1 MNDLKV
7 ALTLTADGKQLVA
20 TVNETKVVV
29 SNLNTKL
36 GQTKGASN
44 QAQQGLNQLERQSG
58 ATTAT
63 LARMRNM
70 AVGAFAGLSA
80 INLGQKISQDLAAF
94 QDVRT
99 RLQSLSGTTAAYAAN
114 EKYLLQLTRD
124 HHKELIPLAEN
135 YAAMLNLVD
144 SGLLTQTQSR
154 AILEGMSNAQSA
166 LGASSVQLGQSMYG
180 LSQALAS
187 PIVRAEELNQL
198 VEPMPGLLNK
208 MDRAAGLSAGGFRQM
223 VLDGKVTSE
232 FLRNNLIKALQDYSG
247 AAAAT
252 AANISAQTRDMKNA
266 YQQLLVAFESPI
278 NDSLTPVLSTIT
290 DGLTWAMDNAD
301 TLQQVFG
308 GALVVALTRASQAG
322 LSYTAV
328 VVNKIRVEQQDRL
341 ATIASAEAELHRA
354 TIQRGAVLTA
364 GQAVVAEARLTAAK
378 QAHTIATQQATFATR
393 AFNAATALVGG
404 PVGFALMAASG
415 IAYLAYEASS
425 AENPIAGLTSEVDK
439 LNNKLS
445 AMNDAQRG
453 VEVSKLSTKMRAYR
467 DEIADAQAEMDA
479 LIKGGFVGSDTAV
492 MFSVKRIEE
501 LQAYIAKLEA
511 KLNDASEA
519 QQKLFNAGLPE
530 LSNTPSDPANTATIN
545 KQQQSLLDNLAKQK
559 VLYGETSEAAKV
571 RYEIEHGALKSLD
584 PVINAKILQAAK
596 ELDAAKASADA
607 NKDAADAAKEQAKE
621 LKALLA
627 VLDPV
632 GTAADEMAAKERL
645 LKVYFE
651 QANVPLERRKALLAA
666 LQSEYTKPTE
676 YQQLQNQLDPL
687 HAEQQTHQNNIG
699 VIDAEIAQTPEDDV
713 AKLAYLNNLKLA
725 ENQRFADAMR
735 EIEGGL
741 TLDIKAMWTD
751 TANQF
756 ARGMGQATADA
767 LMESKSLSEGMQS
780 LAKGAVKTVIAGL
793 VEIGVKKLAMA
804 ALDKTIM
811 AGTAATATTTAASTG
826 ASVTASMAPAAATS
840 SIATFGG
847 SAMAGMAAMIAAM
860 AMLPMIIGKFH
871 GGGTIPR
878 EGTYLLDG
886 GETVYTRKQQQ
897 TLMNAMSASANGA
910 SGRKQL
916 NIEQYNTIVVSN
928 QSEAASLQDV
938 LPQLVSMTKS
948 AVVEDLNNRGDVWTA
963 SRG

>member
-36 GQTKGASN
+36 GQTKGASH
-44 QAQQGLNQLERQSG
+44 QASQGLNQLDRQS
-58 ATTAT
+58 ASTTAA

-80 INLGQKISQDLAAF
+80 INLGQKLSQDLAAF

-99 RLQSLSGTTAAYAAN
+99 RLQSLSGTTAAYADN
-114 EKYLLQLTRD
+114 EKYLLQLTRE
-124 HHKELIPLAEN
+124 HHKELIPLADN

-154 AILEGMSNAQSA
+154 VILEGMSNAQSA
-166 LGASSVQLGQSMYG
+166 LGATSVQLGQSMYG

-187 PIVRAEELNQL
+187 PTVRAEELNQL

-290 DGLTWAMDNAD
+290 DGLTWTTDNAD
-301 TLQQVFG
+301 TLQQVFT
-308 GALVVALTRASQAG
+308 GAMVVALTRATQAG
-322 LSYTAV
+322 ALHAASLVKNAYAAATT
-328 VVNKIRVEQQDRL
+328 RM
-341 ATIASAEAELHRA
+341 ATIAAAEAELHRA
-354 TIQRGAVLTA
+354 KVQRAAVLTS
-364 GQAVVAEARLTAAK
+364 GQAVVAEARLTAARE
-378 QAHTIATQQATFATR
+378 ALAVATTQATIATR

-404 PVGFALMAASG
+404 PAGFALMAASG

-425 AENPIAGLTSEVDK
+425 AENPLAGLTSEVDR
-439 LNNKLS
+439 LNSKLS
-445 AMNDAQRG
+445 AMNEAQRG
-453 VEVSKLSTKMRAYR
+453 IEVSKLSTKMQEYR
-467 DEIADAQAEMDA
+467 DEMADAQAEIDG
-479 LIKGGFVGSDTAV
+479 LIAQGFTGSDAAV
-492 MFSVKRIEE
+492 MLSVKRIEE
-501 LQAYIAKLEA
+501 LQAYIARLEV
-511 KLNDASEA
+511 KLNDASAA
-519 QQKLFNAGLPE
+519 QQKLFKAGMPE
-530 LSNTPSDPANTATIN
+530 LTNSPGDTANPSTIN
-545 KQQQSLLDNLAKQK
+545 KQQQSLLDNLTKQK
-559 VLYGETSEAAKV
+559 TLYGDVSEAAKV
-571 RYEIEHGALKSLD
+571 RYEIEHGALKGLD

-607 NKDAADAAKEQAKE
+607 SKDAADAASAQAKE

-632 GTAADEMAAKERL
+632 GSAADEMAAKERL

-651 QANVPLERRKALLAA
+651 QANVPLERRKQLLAA
-666 LQSEYTKPTE
+666 LSTEYTKPSE
-676 YQQLQNQLDPL
+676 FDQLKGQLDP
-687 HAEQQTHQNNIG
+687 
-699 VIDAEIAQTPEDDV
+699 
-713 AKLAYLNNLKLA
+713 AYA
-725 ENQRFADAMR
+725 ENQQHSENMGILNAELDNTPESEALKRNEINLLIEAEQRRHAEAMKLINGEVAMDFDQLWENSVDRFSAGIGQVTADAMF
-735 EIEGGL
+735 EAKDFGEGTKELLRGVSKEA
-741 TLDIKAMWTD
+741 IK
-751 TANQF
+751 
-756 ARGMGQATADA
+756 
-767 LMESKSLSEGMQS
+767 L
-780 LAKGAVKTVIAGL
+780 L
-793 VEIGVKKLAMA
+793 VEWGVQRALAAAKDMA
-804 ALDKTIM
+804 LTKTQGI
-811 AGTAATATTTAASTG
+811 ATKAEAATTGTAVAT
-826 ASVTASMAPAAATS
+826 SMAPAAATS
-840 SIATFGG
+840 
-847 SAMAGMAAMIAAM
+847 AMASWGSSAVVGMAAMMAGIAL
-860 AMLPMIIGKFH
+860 LPSIIGQFH

-897 TLMNAMSASANGA
+897 TLMNAMSASANGVG
-910 SGRKQL
+910 GRRQL
-916 NIEQYNTIVVSN
+916 NIEQHNTIVVSN
-928 QSEAASLQDV
+928 ESQAESLAEV
-938 LPQLVSMTKS
+938 LPQLVAMTKS
-948 AVVEDLNNRGDVWTA
+948 AVVEDL
-963 SRG
+963 

>member
-124 HHKELIPLAEN
+124 HHKELIPLADN

-252 AANISAQTRDMKNA
+252 AANISALTRDMKNA

-290 DGLTWAMDNAD
+290 DGLTWATDNAD

-404 PVGFALMAASG
+404 PAGIALMAASG
-415 IAYLAYEASS
+415 IAYFAWS
-425 AENPIAGLTSEVDK
+425 ANQAKFDISDLDSEVDQLLGRMDKIKARK
-439 LNNKLS
+439 LDLGIEKQKKHIAEMTAEYNRLAYAPAEQLSIVQQLFTSEEQLRESQRKNNREK
-445 AMNDAQRG
+445 AAQLAL
-453 VEVSKLSTKMRAYR
+453 LSTKIDQAK
-467 DEIADAQAEMDA
+467 AD
-479 LIKGGFVGSDTAV
+479 
-492 MFSVKRIEE
+492 
-501 LQAYIAKLEA
+501 LEA
-511 KLNDASEA
+511 LNKEQD
-519 QQKLFNAGLPE
+519 KV
-530 LSNTPSDPANTATIN
+530 SNPPKSGEKVDKN
-545 KQQQSLLDNLAKQK
+545 QQQLLDNLTKQK
-559 VLYGETSEAAKV
+559 ILYGETSEAAKV

-713 AKLAYLNNLKLA
+713 AKLAYLNDLKLA

-811 AGTAATATTTAASTG
+811 AGTAATATATAASTG

-847 SAMAGMAAMIAAM
+847 SAMAGIAAMIAAM

>member
-20 TVNETKVVV
+20 TVNGTKVVV
-29 SNLNTKL
+29 SNLNTTL
-36 GQTKGASN
+36 EQTKGASH
-44 QAQQGLNQLERQSG
+44 QASQGLNQLDRQS
-58 ATTAT
+58 ATTTAA

-80 INLGQKISQDLAAF
+80 INLGQKLSQDLAAF

-99 RLQSLSGTTAAYAAN
+99 RLQSLSGTTAAYADN
-114 EKYLLQLTRD
+114 EKYLLQLTRE
-124 HHKELIPLAEN
+124 HHKELIPLADN

-144 SGLLTQTQSR
+144 SGLLTQSQSR

-166 LGASSVQLGQSMYG
+166 LGATSVQLGQSMYG

-278 NDSLTPVLSTIT
+278 NDSLTPVLSGLT
-290 DGLTWAMDNAD
+290 DGLTWATDNAD

-308 GALVVALTRASQAG
+308 VAMVVALTRASQAG
-322 LSYTAV
+322 LSYTGV
-328 VVNKIRVEQQDRL
+328 VINKVRAEQQARL
-341 ATIASAEAELHRA
+341 ATIAAAQAELHKATVQRA
-354 TIQRGAVLTA
+354 AVLTS
-364 GQAVVAEARLTAAK
+364 GQAVVADARLAA
-378 QAHTIATQQATFATR
+378 AREALAVATTQATIATR

-404 PVGFALMAASG
+404 PAGLALMAASG
-415 IAYLAYEASS
+415 IAYLGYEAYS
-425 AENPIAGLTSEVDK
+425 AEKPLAGLTSEVDR
-439 LNNKLS
+439 LNSKLS
-445 AMNDAQRG
+445 AMNEAQRG
-453 VEVSKLSTKMRAYR
+453 IEVSKLSTKMQEYR
-467 DEIADAQAEMDA
+467 DEMADAQAEIDG
-479 LIKGGFVGSDTAV
+479 LIAQGFTGSDAAV
-492 MFSVKRIEE
+492 MLSVKRIEE
-501 LQAYIAKLEA
+501 LQAYIARLEV
-511 KLNDASEA
+511 KLNDASAA
-519 QQKLFNAGLPE
+519 QQKLFKAGMPE
-530 LSNTPSDPANTATIN
+530 LTNSPIDTANPSTIN
-545 KQQQSLLDNLAKQK
+545 KQQQSLLDNLTKQK
-559 VLYGETSEAAKV
+559 TLYGDVSEAAKV
-571 RYEIEHGALKSLD
+571 RYEIEHGALKGLD

-607 NKDAADAAKEQAKE
+607 SKDAADAASAQAKE

-632 GTAADEMAAKERL
+632 GSAADEMAAKERL

-651 QANVPLERRKALLAA
+651 QANVPLERRKQLLAA
-666 LQSEYTKPTE
+666 LSTEYTKPSE
-676 YQQLQNQLDPL
+676 FDQLKGKLDPAFSEQQNHTENMGIL
-687 HAEQQTHQNNIG
+687 TSELDKTPESEALKRNQINMLIEAEQRRHAEAMSTINGGISSQF
-699 VIDAEIAQTPEDDV
+699 DAMWSDTFD
-713 AKLAYLNNLKLA
+713 
-725 ENQRFADAMR
+725 RFAAG
-735 EIEGGL
+735 IGS
-741 TLDIKAMWTD
+741 
-751 TANQF
+751 
-756 ARGMGQATADA
+756 ATADA
-767 LMESKSLSEGMQS
+767 IFESKDFGEAMQQITR
-780 LAKGAVKTVIAGL
+780 GAVKSVIAGL
-793 VEIGVKKLAMA
+793 VEIGVKKLALA
-804 ALDKTIM
+804 ALDQTIM
-811 AGTAATATTTAASTG
+811 ASTAATATATAASTG

-847 SAMAGMAAMIAAM
+847 SAMAGIAAMIAAM

-897 TLMNAMSASANGA
+897 TLMNAMSASANGVG
-910 SGRKQL
+910 GRRHL
-916 NIEQYNTIVVSN
+916 NIEQHNTIVVSN
-928 QSEAASLQDV
+928 ESQAESLAEV
-938 LPQLVSMTKS
+938 LPQLVAMTKS
-948 AVVEDLNNRGDVWTA
+948 AVVEDLNNRGEVWTA
-963 SRG
+963 SR